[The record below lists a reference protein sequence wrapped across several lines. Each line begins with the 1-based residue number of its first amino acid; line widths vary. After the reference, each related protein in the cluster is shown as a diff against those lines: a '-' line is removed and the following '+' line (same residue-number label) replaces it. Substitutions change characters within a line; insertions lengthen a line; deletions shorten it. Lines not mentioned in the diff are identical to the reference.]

1 MIVDPG
7 SLNRRLRI
15 ERPVADVEFD
25 GAGSGSWARVA
36 DVWASI
42 QDVLPSRT
50 EKLAD
55 GINVSARPARVRMHY
70 RSGLTAAMRFV
81 DGDRVMQIIS
91 GPAELGFRDGLE
103 FMVEEY
109 SAGGDGS

>member
-15 ERPVADVEFD
+15 ERPVADVAFD
-25 GAGSGSWARVA
+25 GAGSGSWQLVTE
-36 DVWASI
+36 VWASV
-42 QDVLPSRT
+42 QDVLPSRA

-70 RSGLTAAMRFV
+70 RTGLTAAMRFV
-81 DGDRVMQIIS
+81 DSDRVMQIIS

-109 SAGGDGS
+109 SAGGNGS